1 MGSPAI
7 NLALPIPRR
16 LKFLI
21 ASITKTFTAAAI
33 IVIER
38 QGWRSFEDPLSK
50 FLQDFPSGDKIKIS
64 HLLCTPQEASIERK
78 MEESDSYS
86 GTVNILYRR
95 SVANVP
101 LRAA

>member
-64 HLLCTPQEASIERK
+64 HLLLHT
-78 MEESDSYS
+78 S
-86 GTVNILYRR
+86 GGFDREKDGRVRQLLWNGEYPIQKVR
-95 SVANVP
+95 S
-101 LRAA
+101 

>member
-1 MGSPAI
+1 MLKKGYGFAGYKLGI
-7 NLALPIPRR
+7 DNTQR

-21 ASITKTFTAAAI
+21 ASVTKTFTAAAI

-64 HLLCTPQEASIERK
+64 HLLLHTLGGFDREKDGRVRQLLWNGEYPIQK
-78 MEESDSYS
+78 
-86 GTVNILYRR
+86 VR
-95 SVANVP
+95 S
-101 LRAA
+101 

>member
-64 HLLCTPQEASIERK
+64 HLVLHT
-78 MEESDSYS
+78 S
-86 GTVNILYRR
+86 GGFDREKDGRVRQLLWNGEYPIQKVR
-95 SVANVP
+95 S
-101 LRAA
+101 